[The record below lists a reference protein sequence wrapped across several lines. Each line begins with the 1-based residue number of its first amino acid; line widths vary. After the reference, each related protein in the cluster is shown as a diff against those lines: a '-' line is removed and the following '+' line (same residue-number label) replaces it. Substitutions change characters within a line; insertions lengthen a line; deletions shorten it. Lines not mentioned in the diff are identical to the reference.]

1 MTARLKT
8 PHFQPP
14 RFNRERNF
22 ESSTRILRWIS
33 LGLVLLTYPLDQRY
47 TLVVFTLLVLMAVF
61 NLITYLP
68 TFNKKRDHGVSGLN
82 SLAVDHVFVL
92 ALVMLSGGLASPY
105 YPLFFILIIGVIILF
120 GLGGLAFALASQ
132 AIISFILLFAN
143 IEPNVQPAAPD
154 IQFIVKLIFVVV
166 FSIMAAQSV
175 RSRDEEALL
184 ENRFTGRLED
194 QRQRLLALI
203 NSLSSAVLAID
214 RDGKVYRYNAA
225 ALELLNTN
233 RDINGVQVSS
243 LLKLHDEKYT
253 SLDLDKLIGESK
265 GVISRQDLIYV
276 ADDGSEISLDLT
288 ISPVHMSGLAGSHDD
303 AGGSMIVFRDI
314 TKQKSLDEQRDEF
327 ISVTSHEL
335 RTPLAIA
342 EANLST
348 AMLPGYAKIE
358 PKAMKLLE
366 QAHQN
371 IIFLSQL
378 IQDLTNLSR
387 AERGDL
393 KIERTLVDLTQMVE
407 QLARDYKES
416 ATDKGLKLKVIL
428 DPKVKTILTGEREV
442 HEVLQNF
449 LTNSIKYTQHGTITL
464 SIEHH
469 GGAAVVSVKDTGIG
483 ISASD
488 KAKVFQKFY
497 RSEDYRTRATGGT
510 GLGLYITKK
519 LVERAGLGMDF
530 ISRLNYGSTFRLII
544 PYYPNDDASQA
555 ISSSAS

>member
-8 PHFQPP
+8 PHFKPP
-14 RFNRERNF
+14 HFNRERNF

-33 LGLVLLTYPLDQRY
+33 LGLVLLTYPLEQQY
-47 TLVVFTLLVLMAVF
+47 SLMVFSLLAFMAVF
-61 NLITYLP
+61 NLIIYLP
-68 TFNKKRDHGVSGLN
+68 VFNKRSDGGVSGLN
-82 SLAVDHVFVL
+82 SLVVDHVFVL
-92 ALVMLSGGLASPY
+92 ALVLLSGGLASPY
-105 YPLFFILIIGVIILF
+105 YPFFFILIIGVIILF
-120 GLGGLAFALASQ
+120 GLAGLAFALAAQ
-132 AIISFILLFAN
+132 AIISFILLFAT
-143 IEPNVQPAAPD
+143 IEPHVEPAAPD
-154 IQFIVKLIFVVV
+154 IQFIIKLIFVVV

-184 ENRFTGRLED
+184 ENRFTSRLED

-214 RDGKVYRYNAA
+214 RDGKVYQYNAA

-233 RDINGVQVSS
+233 RDISGVQVSS
-243 LLKLHDEKYT
+243 LLKLHDEKFT
-253 SLDLDKLIGESK
+253 TLDIDKLISESS

-288 ISPVHMSGLAGSHDD
+288 ISRVHMSGFIGGNDE

-366 QAHQN
+366 QSHQN
-371 IIFLSQL
+371 IMFLSQL

-387 AERGDL
+387 AERVDL
-393 KIERTLVDLTQMVE
+393 KVERTLVNIPEMVKN
-407 QLARDYKES
+407 LVSDYKES
-416 ATDKGLKLKVIL
+416 ANEKGLKLKVVL
-428 DPKVKTILTGEREV
+428 DPRVKTILTSEHEV

-449 LTNSIKYTQHGTITL
+449 LTNAIKYTQHGSVTL
-464 SIEHH
+464 NVEHH
-469 GGAAVVSVKDTGIG
+469 QGVAVVSVKDTGIG

-530 ISRLNYGSTFRLII
+530 VSRLNYGSTFRLII
-544 PYYPNDDASQA
+544 PYQPQETNSP
-555 ISSSAS
+555 IIEPPTN